1 MNREESWPVQLAK
14 ESLRYFL
21 QHSQMLPQ
29 PASPLPAD
37 AAKRAGAFVS
47 LKKHGQLRGCI
58 GTILPTQT
66 DVAREIIRN
75 AVSAATED
83 PRFDPVV
90 ASELDDLDVSVDI
103 LGNPERV
110 DSMDK
115 LDPQRYGVIVRH
127 AGRSGVLLPDL
138 EGIDSASEQVSIA
151 CRKAGIYPDQTVE
164 LYRFEVVRY
173 H

>member
-1 MNREESWPVQLAK
+1 MNREESWPVRLAK
-14 ESLRYFL
+14 ESLRFYMA
-21 QHSQMLPQ
+21 HSKIMPE
-29 PASPLPAD
+29 ASGPLPPES
-37 AAKRAGAFVS
+37 AKRAGVFVS
-47 LKKHGQLRGCI
+47 LKKKGQLRGCI
-58 GTILPTQT
+58 GTILPTQV
-66 DVAREIIRN
+66 DAAREIIRN
-75 AVSAATED
+75 AISAATED

-164 LYRFEVVRY
+164 LYRFEFVRY

>member
-1 MNREESWPVQLAK
+1 MNREESWPVHLAK

-21 QHSQMLPQ
+21 EHSRILPQ
-29 PASPLPAD
+29 PAGALPPE
-37 AAKRAGAFVS
+37 AAKRAGVFVS
-47 LKKHGQLRGCI
+47 LKKNGQLRGCI
-58 GTILPTQT
+58 GTILPTQP

-83 PRFDPVV
+83 PRFDRV
-90 ASELDDLDVSVDI
+90 APAELAELEVSVDI
-103 LGNPERV
+103 LSNPERI

-115 LDPQRYGVIVRH
+115 LDPARYGVIVRQ
-127 AGRSGVLLPDL
+127 GSRSGVLLPDL
-138 EGIDSASEQVSIA
+138 AGVDSAADQVAIA
-151 CRKAGIYPDQTVE
+151 CRKAGIYPEESVE

>member
-83 PRFDPVV
+83 PRFEPVEP
-90 ASELDDLDVSVDI
+90 AELAELEVSVDI

-110 DSMDK
+110 DSLDK
-115 LDPQRYGVIVRH
+115 LDPRRYGVIVRH
-127 AGRSGVLLPDL
+127 GGRSGVLLPDL
-138 EGIDSASEQVSIA
+138 EGIDTAADQVAIA
-151 CRKAGIYPDQTVE
+151 CRKAGLHPDAGIE